1 MWQETEGD
9 EDEGGVPFKSP
20 WQQGGMGFFSLNV
33 LTPSVTAAWKRFAVE
48 IGGLTLARL
57 VLLLLGAVPRVVHD
71 VGDLLLLR
79 SEHGT
84 AAGGRRRESREA

>member
-1 MWQETEGD
+1 M
-9 EDEGGVPFKSP
+9 PFKP
-20 WQQGGMGFFSLNV
+20 LMRAGGERWMGFSSLNT
-33 LTPSVTAAWKRFAVE
+33 LTQSGMVAWKRFGVE

-71 VGDLLLLR
+71 VGDLLLLK

-84 AAGGRRRESREA
+84 AAGGRRRESTEAQVV